1 MRKQRSNVVK
11 TKAVNRKRPGASD
24 GFDASLAA
32 GERGGVPA
40 YYRLYVLLAQRIRDR
55 ELAPGALL
63 MSENEMAAEY
73 GVSRITVRKAM
84 DVLEKEGLIS
94 RRRGA
99 RSSVT
104 EDTSDRRTPLAEGP
118 IDNLLTR
125 GLAAQAVN
133 LSIKWEPPTPEA
145 IKALRLG
152 AGEACLVIVR
162 LRRHGDAPFSYSKI
176 YVAADAAEGLDLDSL
191 SSDPVLVQVERSGR
205 LAAHADQT
213 ISATLAQDPAA
224 TALKVP
230 IGSALIQLRRAVFG
244 ADGAPFLYQVSHYR
258 PDQYEYHMRLSR
270 DSASTRPQWRHT

>member
-1 MRKQRSNVVK
+1 MVVK
-11 TKAVNRKRPGASD
+11 AKAAKPKSRVTSD
-24 GFDASLAA
+24 GFDASLAG

-55 ELAPGALL
+55 ELEPGAIL
-63 MSENEMAAEY
+63 MSENQMVAEY

-84 DVLEKEGLIS
+84 DVLEKEGLIN

-99 RSSVT
+99 RSSVA
-104 EDTSDRRTPLAEGP
+104 EEKGVRKAPLVEGP

-125 GLAAQAVN
+125 GLAAHAIN
-133 LSIKWEPPTPEA
+133 LSVKLDVPPPEA
-145 IKALRLG
+145 SKALGLERD
-152 AGEACLVIVR
+152 EKCLAIVR
-162 LRRHGDAPFSYSKI
+162 LRRHGDDPFSYSRI
-176 YVAADAAEGLDLDSL
+176 YVSPKAADSLDLDDL
-191 SSDPVLVQVERSGR
+191 GSDPILVQVERAGH
-205 LAAHADQT
+205 LAALADQT

-244 ADGAPFLYQVSHYR
+244 SDGAPFLYQVSLYR

-270 DSASTRPQWRHT
+270 ESASTRPQWRHT